1 MSLSTDNLRFVL
13 LKAIA
18 DAAAK
23 ELGDLRD
30 AHLEPLLERYDD
42 EGTSS
47 YKVKL
52 PDGTV
57 VANLALSVPKGAV
70 TVTDDAAFTAWVR
83 ANHPDAVEEVFI
95 PGEPEQIITVP
106 ATEDRTDYVLKDKK
120 VSALMKQFKAT
131 EEGVVDTATG
141 QMVAGAEYKK
151 GAKPKAFA
159 VTYETDGREQLAG
172 AYRAGKLD
180 EIVAGTSLPAV
191 GQRPVLERRLE
202 VVRLE
207 SATVD
212 GRPAFTVEQETPI
225 VRGPSAW
232 VADEGTSYNED
243 EPVAPPIDQEPITPT
258 SLEEAFGEQD
268 VAPRYG
274 YEVVGCPYDDC
285 TGCVLCDP
293 DGDYSRFEGDG
304 DEEWR
309 QAGMDAANLEP
320 RDLRG
325 EEIVLDAQEEAAAG
339 DDCDQDEG
347 AEDDFDP
354 GDWGAASTGKASGW

>member
-70 TVTDDAAFTAWVR
+70 TVTDESAFTAWVR

-95 PGEPEQIITVP
+95 AGEPEHVITVP

-180 EIVAGTSLPAV
+180 DVVAGTSLPAV
-191 GQRPVLERRLE
+191 GQRPMLERRLE
-202 VVRLE
+202 VVRLDE
-207 SATVD
+207 AAALDLVD
-212 GRPAFTVEQETPI
+212 ASSHGRLNGV
-225 VRGPSAW
+225 
-232 VADEGTSYNED
+232 
-243 EPVAPPIDQEPITPT
+243 PVAPPEDQPPLAPT
-258 SLEEAFGEQD
+258 SLEEAFGED
-268 VAPRYG
+268 APVRYG
-274 YEVVGCPYDDC
+274 YEADYEEDGRIC
-285 TGCVLCDP
+285 TKCGDQVQTVSSAGLCD
-293 DGDYSRFEGDG
+293 GC
-304 DEEWR
+304 EEELEAEHDAL
-309 QAGMDAANLEP
+309 AGEDA
-320 RDLRG
+320 
-325 EEIVLDAQEEAAAG
+325 
-339 DDCDQDEG
+339 CDTD
-347 AEDDFDP
+347 DDFDP
-354 GDWGAASTGKASGW
+354 GSWGESVPAARAGW